1 MEALKLPKQMRY
13 SRYLLMLSQ
22 VCLFL
27 VQDRK
32 NWFIIVIS
40 NLIIIIAWE
49 IMAMKVLMLSKEIKK
64 SIEFCMK
71 MKQCL
76 KDFKIDNLVTMF
88 IVGKMKGNSKL
99 RGSNKYACIPPV

>member
-1 MEALKLPKQMRY
+1 
-13 SRYLLMLSQ
+13 
-22 VCLFL
+22 
-27 VQDRK
+27 
-32 NWFIIVIS
+32 
-40 NLIIIIAWE
+40 
-49 IMAMKVLMLSKEIKK
+49 MLSKEIKK

-99 RGSNKYACIPPV
+99 RGSNKYACIHPV